1 MKTSGTLS
9 RFLSSLEAVKVLEWE
24 FRVGPPKVKHFWI
37 LGVNR
42 FLKTYQVKKEESGPL
57 PTHFAALT
65 LRAATA
71 SALTQHLL
79 TGWINYLF
87 SVVTIEPNST
97 DERTAILCSWFHGN
111 RVNSR
116 FGKERCYEH
125 QGNLDESRS
134 N

>member
-1 MKTSGTLS
+1 L
-9 RFLSSLEAVKVLEWE
+9 
-24 FRVGPPKVKHFWI
+24 I

-87 SVVTIEPNST
+87 SYVTIEPNST
-97 DERTAILCSWFHGN
+97 DERTAIPCSWFHGWEQSEQSIRQREVGVTN
-111 RVNSR
+111 TRAISMKV
-116 FGKERCYEH
+116 EAT
-125 QGNLDESRS
+125 RS
-134 N
+134 TATFLLLSL